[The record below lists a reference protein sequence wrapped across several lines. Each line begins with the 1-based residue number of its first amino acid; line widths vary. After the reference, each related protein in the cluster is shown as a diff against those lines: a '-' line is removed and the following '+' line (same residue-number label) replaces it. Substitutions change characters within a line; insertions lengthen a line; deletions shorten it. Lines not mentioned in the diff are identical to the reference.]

1 MSQLTEIEIA
11 DRLRTSL
18 RSAVDLCGKLATVPA
33 QGPNYR
39 ALVVELEMIEGA
51 ARQMGYSRD
60 DMRWQLFGYNMARFH
75 QRIGDVI
82 RSRGARKI
90 FLAMAKMIEGALAEA
105 EKLRT
110 AKTGRRGLILPKPK
124 EAPHRQNRPVAVK
137 LPSGLLVPAG
147 AMN

>member
-1 MSQLTEIEIA
+1 MSELTEVEIF

-18 RSAVDLCGKLATVPA
+18 RTAVDLCGKLATVPA

-39 ALVVELEMIEGA
+39 ALIVELELIEGA
-51 ARQMGYSRD
+51 ARQAGYSRD

-90 FLAMAKMIEGALAEA
+90 FLAMAKMIEGALAES

-110 AKTGRRGLILPKPK
+110 AKTGRRGLILPIPK
-124 EAPHRQNRPVAVK
+124 TPPLRQGRPVQVK

-147 AMN
+147 ALN